1 MITKAILDD
10 EETFTL
16 ILQLAD
22 IATAAHERGDYE
34 RRDEALEEI
43 RMLRENIAKI
53 ERNETKPPEN
63 SGAEPGE

>member
-43 RMLRENIAKI
+43 RMLRENIARIK
-53 ERNETKPPEN
+53 RDETESPEG
-63 SGAEPGE
+63 SDTGPGE